1 MYLGGPESNVP
12 GCMHVH
18 LPAEKEHSDHFAK
31 LLSEVRERRKKSSG
45 QELTR
50 EGGEEQMMNE
60 GGSKKDCGSTRY
72 VYLWFGP
79 WVHLSFMLVS
89 RVCCLSAQ

>member
-1 MYLGGPESNVP
+1 MY
-12 GCMHVH
+12 H
-18 LPAEKEHSDHFAK
+18 LPVEKEHSDHFAK

-50 EGGEEQMMNE
+50 EGGEEQMLNE
-60 GGSKKDCGSTRY
+60 GGSKKDCGSTRC

-79 WVHLSFMLVS
+79 LMHLSFMLVS